1 MPKALFVSKALLGLS
16 LVVATPSALHA
27 QTYPTRPVTMV
38 VTYPA
43 GGPAD
48 TVGRLWAQVLSTR
61 LGQPVLVE
69 NVGGAGGTIGLG
81 RVAKAAPD
89 GYTLM
94 LGNLGQV
101 TAVSLYRK
109 LAYHPVDAFD
119 AIGMIAEIPYMVV
132 GRKDL
137 PARNVSELLAYIRAN
152 GQQVTYANAGTASGS
167 HLCGLLLMS
176 TLKTQMNVISYR
188 GSGPAMTDVI
198 GQRIDVF
205 CDQTITAVGPIKS
218 GTIKGYAVTTRSR
231 VSSVP
236 DLPTM
241 QEAGLKDFDLFAW
254 YGLAAPKGLTKP
266 VLDRLSQALQAGLS
280 DSAFVGRLSEVGAQP
295 ASRER
300 ATAENFTA
308 YMRAEVAK
316 WSPIIEAAGV
326 YAD

>member
-1 MPKALFVSKALLGLS
+1 MLKALRASGR
-16 LVVATPSALHA
+16 VVAVSLLVAAPCALQA

-38 VTYPA
+38 VTFPP

-48 TVGRLWAQVLSTR
+48 TFGRLWAQVLSAQ
-61 LGQPVLVE
+61 LGQPVVVE
-69 NVGGAGGTIGLG
+69 NVGGAGGTIGLA
-81 RVAKAAPD
+81 RVARAAPD

-137 PARNVSELLAYIRAN
+137 PARSISELLAYIRAN
-152 GQQVTYANAGTASGS
+152 APQVTYANAGTASGS

-176 TLKTQMNVISYR
+176 SLKVQMNVISYR

-205 CDQTITAVGPIKS
+205 CDQTITAVGPVKS
-218 GTIKGYAVTTRSR
+218 GAINGYAVTTQTRAP
-231 VSSVP
+231 SVP
-236 DLPTM
+236 HLPTL

-254 YGLAAPKGLTKP
+254 FGIAAPKGLARP
-266 VLDRLSQALQAGLS
+266 IVDRLAQALQAGLS
-280 DSAFVGRLSEVGAQP
+280 EPSFLVRLGEVGAQP

-300 ATAENFTA
+300 ATPEGFTA

-316 WSPIIEAAGV
+316 WTPIIEAAGV